1 MSRQFVV
8 LCEDKQQS
16 VFICRFLKREG
27 IDNRDIREAF
37 LRGGKGSG
45 AKWVLDRYS
54 DEIDAARKHK
64 KFRLVVM
71 IDGDDKGVEVRL
83 NQLAMRLN
91 QRDQECGHRG
101 FSPRTDV
108 DCVAVFVPT
117 RNIETWLYFLDGG
130 DNVDESATYP
140 KKFHRCERKCQP
152 MVDAFREMCLSGNLP
167 DEAPSSLRAACEE
180 YNKRRNSLLGES

>member
-1 MSRQFVV
+1 MV
-8 LCEDKQQS
+8 LCEDKQQR
-16 VFICRFLKREG
+16 VFIYRFLLKAGVESYE
-27 IDNRDIREAF
+27 IIRIRNAPPA
-37 LRGGKGSG
+37 KGSG
-45 AKWVLDRYS
+45 AGWVLDHYP

-64 KFRLVVM
+64 FSLVVM
-71 IDGDDKGVEVRL
+71 IDGDNQGVEARL
-83 NQLAMRLN
+83 NQLATRLN
-91 QRDQECGHRG
+91 QRDRECRHRG
-101 FSPRTDV
+101 FSPRTDA
-108 DCVAVFVPT
+108 DRVAVFVPT

-180 YNKRRNSLLGES
+180 YNKRSKSLLGES

>member
-45 AKWVLDRYS
+45 AKWVLDRYP

-64 KFRLVVM
+64 KFSLVVM
-71 IDGDDKGVEVRL
+71 IDGDNKGVEARL
-83 NQLAMRLN
+83 SQLDR
-91 QRDQECGHRG
+91 ECRHQDV
-101 FSPRTDV
+101 SPRADA
-108 DCVAVFVPT
+108 DRVAVFVPT

-140 KKFHRCERKCQP
+140 KKFRRCESECQP

-167 DEAPSSLRAACEE
+167 DKTPSSLRAACEE
-180 YNKRRNSLLGES
+180 YNKRRKSLLGES